1 MTRTVQHVRLVPQKA
16 QRVPVAARKRDVMR
30 TKVFLVASPHDFRF
44 DGLPLEN
51 TITGEVPSFLTTAHG
66 NDDR

>member
-1 MTRTVQHVRLVPQKA
+1 LCGELR
-16 QRVPVAARKRDVMR
+16 ARKPDVMR
-30 TKVFLVASPHDFRF
+30 TKVFLVASLHDFRC